1 MKRFKGTETVP
12 PGLYLNLRQVAF
24 KSLDEEGPLPG
35 GPGDVWRA
43 VPTLMLLVVGPL
55 MGLAF
60 VVFLPL
66 ICFAMVGWLLA
77 LKSVRIAAAVTRAA
91 TRVIKPGWEP
101 SLAFLSRSR
110 PAKGAAPET
119 DEWAKAAR
127 KKLDHTER
135 DAA

>member
-35 GPGDVWRA
+35 GTEEVWRA

-66 ICFAMVGWLLA
+66 ICFAMVGWLLG
-77 LKSVRIAAAVTRAA
+77 LKGVRIAGAVTRAA

>member
-35 GPGDVWRA
+35 GTEEVWRA
-43 VPTLMLLVVGPL
+43 VPTLMLLVIGPL

-66 ICFAMVGWLLA
+66 ICFAMVGWLLG
-77 LKSVRIAAAVTRAA
+77 LKGVRIAGAVTRAA

>member
-1 MKRFKGTETVP
+1 MKRYTGTETVA
-12 PGLYLNLRQVAF
+12 PGLYFNLHQVAF

-35 GPGDVWRA
+35 TREDTWRA

-66 ICFAMVGWLLA
+66 ICVAMVGWLLGV
-77 LKSVRIAAAVTRAA
+77 KGVRVTAAVTRAA

-110 PAKGAAPET
+110 PANADKRET
-119 DEWAKAAR
+119 DEWAETAR
-127 KKLDHTER
+127 KKLDRTER

>member
-1 MKRFKGTETVP
+1 MKRYAGTETVA
-12 PGLYLNLRQVAF
+12 PGLYFNLRQVAF

-35 GPGDVWRA
+35 TTDDTWRA
-43 VPTLMLLVVGPL
+43 VPTLTLLVVGPL

-66 ICFAMVGWLLA
+66 ICFAMVGWLLGIKGA
-77 LKSVRIAAAVTRAA
+77 RLAAAVTRAA
-91 TRVIKPGWEP
+91 TRVVKPGWEP

-110 PAKGAAPET
+110 PAKGDTLET
-119 DEWAKAAR
+119 DEWAEAAR
-127 KKLDHTER
+127 KKLDRVER

>member
-1 MKRFKGTETVP
+1 MKRFKGSETVP

-24 KSLDEEGPLPG
+24 KSIDEEGPLPG
-35 GPGDVWRA
+35 GSEDVWRA
-43 VPTLMLLVVGPL
+43 VPTLLLLVVGPL

-66 ICFAMVGWLLA
+66 ICFAMVGWLLG
-77 LKSVRIAAAVTRAA
+77 LKGVRIAGAVTRAA

-127 KKLDHTER
+127 KKLDHSER

>member
-12 PGLYLNLRQVAF
+12 PGLYLNLRQVTF

-35 GPGDVWRA
+35 GTEEVWRA
-43 VPTLMLLVVGPL
+43 VPTLLLLVVGPL

-77 LKSVRIAAAVTRAA
+77 VKSVRIAVAVTRAA

-119 DEWAKAAR
+119 DEWAKATR
-127 KKLDHTER
+127 GKLDRSDR